1 MAITTSTRTSSYAT
15 TLAAAFLL
23 ATLLLAILPQAAQLE
38 AAVPADS
45 LMSANTRGFA
55 SIADMAKLADNWNQT
70 QLGQLVKDEAMKP
83 FVQDMKRQ
91 LQRQLSGVKDKLGL
105 ELSDLMGV
113 ASGEVGLGMVE
124 RSGKR
129 ASMVMTVD
137 VTGRLA
143 EAEELLEKIEVE
155 LTNRKATKQITP
167 HDGIALTIYNVPNS
181 RRDGKTREAVF
192 FIHQEML
199 CASDSKTEAVE
210 MIARFGNADTNTL
223 TEVVPYQQTMRRCS
237 QESGNLSPELRWF
250 IDPFGYARAV
260 RSLNPGRK
268 RMGKD
273 YLKILTEQ
281 GFGAVQGAGGFVNLA
296 VQGNYEILHRTAVY
310 APATTTGDD
319 KYTLAMR
326 MMNFPN
332 GGELLPK
339 ESIPRKL
346 ASYRTFNVDLKAA
359 FDNFDSL
366 FDAIAGYDDAFASMI
381 KGLEEDPYGP
391 RVKVRDEFIQ
401 HLGQRLTLVTDY
413 ELPITTSSERF
424 LFSIDVTNQ
433 QAIAN
438 AVKKFMEADPDAHLR
453 TLDGHQVW
461 EIMEPEDD
469 FEDLEIGIVEFDPLA
484 PAEPEVVDEA
494 PASGIS
500 QASAVCVADGKLM
513 VASHMDFLRKVLQDK
528 PTEETL
534 AGAGDFNEVDAAMR
548 QLLQGAVCARC
559 FIRSDEAYRPTYELL
574 RQGAMP
580 RSKTLLGRVLNR
592 MLTPPE
598 DEDEGILRKQ
608 KIDGRTLPSFEV
620 VRRYFSPGGTVVRSD
635 EDGWFVV
642 GAMLSKRQGQARA
655 GSIPSAS
662 TSKIR

>member
-1 MAITTSTRTSSYAT
+1 MATSTSTRKLFFVA
-15 TLAAAFLL
+15 TLATAFQL
-23 ATLLLAILPQAAQLE
+23 ATLPLATQLA

-55 SIADMAKLADNWNQT
+55 SIADMASLAENWNRT

-105 ELSDLMGV
+105 ELVDLMDV

-124 RSGKR
+124 RPNAR
-129 ASMVMTVD
+129 AAMVMTVD
-137 VTGRLA
+137 ITGRST
-143 EAEELLEKIEVE
+143 EAQELLEKIDNE
-155 LTNRKATKQITP
+155 LTTRNATKQTKS
-167 HDGIALTIYNVPNS
+167 HDGVELTIYNVPNARRNGKS
-181 RRDGKTREAVF
+181 RQAVF
-192 FIHQEML
+192 FIHQDML
-199 CASDSKTEAVE
+199 CASDSKAEAVE
-210 MIARFGNADTNTL
+210 MISRFGKADANTL
-223 TEVVPYQQTMRRCS
+223 TEVVRYQQTMLRC
-237 QESGNLSPELRWF
+237 EKEAGDLLPELRWF

-268 RMGKD
+268 QMGKD
-273 YLKILTEQ
+273 YLRILTEQ
-281 GFGAVQGAGGFVNLA
+281 GFGAIQGAGGFVNLA
-296 VQGNYEILHRTAVY
+296 VRGNYEILHRTAVY
-310 APATTTGDD
+310 APATASGND
-319 KYTLAMR
+319 KYKLAMR
-326 MMNFPN
+326 MMSFPN
-332 GGELLPK
+332 GGELLPEK
-339 ESIPRKL
+339 SIPRKL

-391 RVKVRDEFIQ
+391 RVRVRDEFIQ

-413 ELPITTSSERF
+413 QLPITTSSERF
-424 LFSIDVTNQ
+424 LFSIDVNNE
-433 QAIAN
+433 QAIAK
-438 AVKKFMEADPDAHLR
+438 AVKKFMEADPDAHQR
-453 TLDGHQVW
+453 TLEGHKVW

-469 FEDLEIGIVEFDPLA
+469 VEDLEIGIVDFDPLE
-484 PAEPEVVDEA
+484 PAESQQETAV

-513 VASHMDFLRKVLQDK
+513 IASHMDFLKKVLADK
-528 PTEETL
+528 PQEETL
-534 AGAGDFNEVDAAMR
+534 TGAGDFSEVDAAMK
-548 QLLQGAVCARC
+548 QLLQGPVCARC
-559 FIRSDEAYRPTYELL
+559 FVRSDEAYRPTYELL

-608 KIDGRTLPSFEV
+608 KIDGRALAQLRGRP
-620 VRRYFSPGGTVVRSD
+620 P
-635 EDGWFVV
+635 
-642 GAMLSKRQGQARA
+642 LL
-655 GSIPSAS
+655 
-662 TSKIR
+662 